1 MGIFYKTGTHYLIG
15 LLWGSNEIVQL
26 SKGSLEPVDP
36 ECLHSIIGLIYIR
49 HQAQWDMHILTQHCG
64 LAP

>member
-26 SKGSLEPVDP
+26 SKGSLGTVDP
-36 ECLHSIIGLIYIR
+36 ECLQSIISLIHIR
-49 HQAQWDMHILTQHCG
+49 HQAQRDMYILTQH
-64 LAP
+64 

>member
-15 LLWGSNEIVQL
+15 LLWGSNEIVQR

-36 ECLHSIIGLIYIR
+36 ECLHSIIGLIHIR
-49 HQAQWDMHILTQHCG
+49 HQAQWGMHILTQHCG

>member
-26 SKGSLEPVDP
+26 SKGSLETVDP
-36 ECLHSIIGLIYIR
+36 ECLQSIISLIHIR
-49 HQAQWDMHILTQHCG
+49 HQAQWDMYILTQH
-64 LAP
+64 